1 MTSRTKKQLAN
12 HEGHRVEIAIYLDD
26 NIVLECLDCQEIL
39 LEFRENDKGN
49 LEIGVNEDEDN

>member
-1 MTSRTKKQLAN
+1 MTSRTKKQLAS
-12 HEGHRVEIAIYLDD
+12 HEGHKVDIAIYLDD

-49 LEIGVNEDEDN
+49 LEIGLDED